1 MKVLS
6 ASHNSKPDIRLVID
20 HEMACLLYQISNY
33 GGFTEVWPQLSE
45 IRTHLRS
52 VGVNY
57 DPHLFQEVIEAM
69 KAK

>member
-6 ASHNSKPDIRLVID
+6 ASHNSKPDIKLVID
-20 HEMACLLYQISNY
+20 HEMACLLYQICNY
-33 GGFTEVWPQLSE
+33 GGFTEVWPELSE

-57 DPHLFQEVIEAM
+57 DSRLFQQVIEAM
-69 KAK
+69 KAR

>member
-6 ASHNSKPDIRLVID
+6 ASHNSKPDVKLVID
-20 HEMACLLYQISNY
+20 HEIACLLYQICNY
-33 GGFTEVWPQLSE
+33 GGFTEVWPELSE

-57 DPHLFQEVIEAM
+57 NPHLFQQVIEAM
-69 KAK
+69 KVR